1 MWFLEH
7 KQDWERLL
15 WKREN
20 ENKPSST
27 TETNILLIV
36 VINRKSKFTSTH
48 KKKNYAHD
56 MVKRKFDYCCVLPRI
71 MLRKICSLFFF
82 PVIHTNIQ
90 LYLLQSCM
98 ALCFFFFFYLCF
110 HLLVVHKTLSKAKVS
125 ANWKNDLVEA
135 HLGTQASISRSNAQM
150 NKYFVFFFSFRKR
163 FSSCYNTST
172 ANL

>member
-1 MWFLEH
+1 MLMIWL
-7 KQDWERLL
+7 K
-15 WKREN
+15 EN
-20 ENKPSST
+20 S
-27 TETNILLIV
+27 IIV
-36 VINRKSKFTSTH
+36 VFCNASCLGK
-48 KKKNYAHD
+48 YAHSSFFQSYILTFSCISFNL
-56 MVKRKFDYCCVLPRI
+56 VW
-71 MLRKICSLFFF
+71 LF
-82 PVIHTNIQ
+82 V
-90 LYLLQSCM
+90 S
-98 ALCFFFFFYLCF
+98 FFFFYLCF